1 MTDMTGKVAIVTGAA
16 SGIGAAVSRQLAA
29 AGARVVLMDVNATA
43 GKALANELRGTFIE
57 CNVAD
62 SGSWQGA
69 LQACIAQVGPPDYA
83 HLNAGVMSV
92 GANQPFLPLE
102 QLPLANYRRILGVN
116 LDGVVFGLQALIPHM
131 RGRDC
136 AITVTAS
143 IAGLIALP
151 IDPMYSATKHALIGL
166 VRSVADGMADGIAD
180 GMADG
185 MPAAKLRINAICPG
199 GVDTAIVPDA
209 LRAGD
214 IAVMTP
220 DELAREVLDLLVQ
233 GKSGEIRVK
242 LAAGV
247 PAYAVPPTQLG

>member
-1 MTDMTGKVAIVTGAA
+1 M
-16 SGIGAAVSRQLAA
+16 
-29 AGARVVLMDVNATA
+29 
-43 GKALANELRGTFIE
+43 
-57 CNVAD
+57 
-62 SGSWQGA
+62 
-69 LQACIAQVGPPDYA
+69 
-83 HLNAGVMSV
+83 
-92 GANQPFLPLE
+92 
-102 QLPLANYRRILGVN
+102 N
-116 LDGVVFGLQALIPHM
+116 LDGVVFGLQALIPYM

-166 VRSVADGMADGIAD
+166 VRSVADGMAE
-180 GMADG
+180 G
-185 MPAAKLRINAICPG
+185 MPDAKLRINAICPG

-209 LRAGD
+209 LRAGN
-214 IAVMTP
+214 IEVMTP